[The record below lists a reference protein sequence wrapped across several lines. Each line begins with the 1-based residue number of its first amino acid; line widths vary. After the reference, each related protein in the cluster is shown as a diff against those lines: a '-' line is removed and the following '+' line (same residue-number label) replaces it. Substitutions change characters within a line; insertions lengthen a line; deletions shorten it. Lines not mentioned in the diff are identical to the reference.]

1 MYYSY
6 QELSNTEHHR
16 ALERAFS
23 SNELLPYGKLIK
35 ALQEAY
41 TEIVGHSYGQT
52 KLKELLRFLLNKRMV
67 VKEGRGKY
75 LFNKDYYY

>member
-1 MYYSY
+1 M
-6 QELSNTEHHR
+6 
-16 ALERAFS
+16 AL
-23 SNELLPYGKLIK
+23 KV
-35 ALQEAY
+35 AY
-41 TEIVGHSYGQT
+41 AEVVGQSYGQT